1 MNMERSQLENIGNTQ
16 LFFLIKSIA
25 NEHSLSDIYR
35 DRDIMEDNSF
45 ISACDDAGKIVGLE
59 LEFAIDHN
67 YLAATIKLN
76 YSDFD
81 FSTAKPTGTLK
92 RPEPHLY
99 SFDIDEFRIEHVRR
113 TYSHEMTS
121 YSKELLKST
130 VDSMESEGTFD
141 YYDGDEIDADY
152 YDGETTDVKFDRDSV
167 RLIK

>member
-35 DRDIMEDNSF
+35 DIYIMDDNSF

-59 LEFAIDHN
+59 LDFAIDHN

-81 FSTAKPTGTLK
+81 FSTSA
-92 RPEPHLY
+92 HLY
-99 SFDIDEFRIEHVRR
+99 RFDIDEYRIEHVRR

-121 YSKELLKST
+121 YSKELIKST
-130 VDSMESEGTFD
+130 VDSMENEGTFD
-141 YYDGDEIDADY
+141 YYDGDEIDVDY
-152 YDGETTDVKFDRDSV
+152 YDGETTDVKFDKDSI
-167 RLIK
+167 RLIE